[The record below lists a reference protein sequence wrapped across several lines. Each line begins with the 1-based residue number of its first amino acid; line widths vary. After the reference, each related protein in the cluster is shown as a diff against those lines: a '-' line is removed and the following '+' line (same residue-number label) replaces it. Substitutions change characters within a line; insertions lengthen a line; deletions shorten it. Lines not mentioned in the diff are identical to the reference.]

1 MKIAGKWIRLIILLW
16 LIFRK
21 LVISILLWK
30 FKSALE
36 LRMSILLLGLTM
48 LSWKLLEINLWLS
61 TSRLFWRK
69 YLKSVALL
77 GLFRKLSR
85 SIAVSLRKKSV
96 WLNRR
101 LSFNLSKWRKKFQFI
116 SRLKVSVSPLFHV
129 KKDQRL
135 MKMIYS
141 EEKRKLLWKKDSRL
155 IQISCF
161 VKLLW
166 KWTLIQI
173 LLILRKQHL

>member
-30 FKSALE
+30 CKSALE
-36 LRMSILLLGLTM
+36 LMMSILPLGLIM
-48 LSWKLLEINLWLS
+48 LSWKLLEINPWLS
-61 TSRLFWRK
+61 TSKLFWRK
-69 YLKSVALL
+69 YPKSVTLL

-85 SIAVSLRKKSV
+85 SIAVSLQNKSV
-96 WLNRR
+96 WLNLRS
-101 LSFNLSKWRKKFQFI
+101 SFNLNKWRKKFQFI
-116 SRLKVSVSPLFHV
+116 SRLKVSVSPLFRV
-129 KKDQRL
+129 RKDRLL
-135 MKMIYS
+135 MKTIYS
-141 EEKRKLLWKKDSRL
+141 EEKRRLLWKKDSRL